1 MESCKVCSTIAN
13 YQFVKVVK
21 MFILKYHTDA
31 AIVKKFSVEF
41 KTEENTAMFVLQ
53 HKPWFAQKIAAML
66 GEIYTW

>member
-1 MESCKVCSTIAN
+1 M
-13 YQFVKVVK
+13 KVVK
-21 MFILKYHTDA
+21 SFNVKNQTDE